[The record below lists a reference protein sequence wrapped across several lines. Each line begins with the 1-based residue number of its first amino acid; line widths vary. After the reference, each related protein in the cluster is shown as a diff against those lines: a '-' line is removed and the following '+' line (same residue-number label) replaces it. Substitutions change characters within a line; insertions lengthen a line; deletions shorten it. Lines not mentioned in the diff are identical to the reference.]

1 MHSVELLL
9 EIMSFDLRMGS
20 VILMLSS
27 LSHLRRVV
35 AMPNRKGVNV
45 AAIFAETP
53 SEWSGYV
60 WSISGFTK
68 VLAFE
73 FDIQGFVVVIIKKEF
88 VVGMLDLDGSLNL
101 DGRLDLDGKLNLDV
115 RLDLNV

>member
-1 MHSVELLL
+1 MAFVQTGFGRYRSERFPGRDMHSVELLL

-60 WSISGFTK
+60 WSI
-68 VLAFE
+68 
-73 FDIQGFVVVIIKKEF
+73 
-88 VVGMLDLDGSLNL
+88 
-101 DGRLDLDGKLNLDV
+101 
-115 RLDLNV
+115 